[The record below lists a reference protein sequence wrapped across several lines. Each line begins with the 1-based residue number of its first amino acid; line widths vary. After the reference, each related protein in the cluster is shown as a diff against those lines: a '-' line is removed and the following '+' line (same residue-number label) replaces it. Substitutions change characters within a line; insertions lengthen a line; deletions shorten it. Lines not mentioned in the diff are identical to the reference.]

1 MESSSASVHIVGED
15 LLRASYKLVC
25 LPFCVSSDQWK
36 KKSVAEILQ
45 RIRETFLYENN
56 RNYNSYKFNC
66 KFAFIPFLLFRRNQK
81 QESNFQQ
88 VGGQAKRNISVF
100 CL

>member
-1 MESSSASVHIVGED
+1 M
-15 LLRASYKLVC
+15 
-25 LPFCVSSDQWK
+25 K

-45 RIRETFLYENN
+45 GIRETFLYENN
-56 RNYNSYKFNC
+56 RDYNSYKFNC

-88 VGGQAKRNISVF
+88 VGGQAKRNISFLFIVSRALLQKYAEF
-100 CL
+100 NRLL